1 MKKALLLTFVMMTV
15 AFNSCGK
22 ISSDND
28 IENEEPKERKDIAL
42 TRSQIQLVSSGNTL
56 ACNML
61 KIIASQHSESF
72 IFSPISLEY
81 ALAMVNNGAAGE
93 TENQIR
99 DVIGFGDRSVKEVN
113 EFYKYLTENLLNVD
127 NTVAMNIANAQVFNT
142 AIGDESKYNK
152 DYKNALT
159 GYYNALFE
167 GYDFA
172 KDNKKALSAINS
184 WASKQTEG
192 MINPLLD
199 ELDPYSA
206 TLLMNAIYFKGS
218 WADKFDSSFTRK
230 EDFTKGDGAKTKVDM
245 MNQTSNVSYYFDKNC
260 SAISK
265 TYGNGAFKMTFILP
279 DEGITTAELAK
290 GLDRTAL
297 ERIIKRKGSEE
308 VIIKIPKFETS
319 FTIELN
325 DMLKSLG
332 MVDAFN
338 PTKADFSSMSSHLSL
353 YISRVLQKARIK
365 VEEKGT
371 EAAAVTVI
379 DMKLTSAI
387 PSPGEPLTFYATR
400 PFLYTISEVST
411 GAILFMGQYNGD

>member
-1 MKKALLLTFVMMTV
+1 MMTV

-42 TRSQIQLVSSGNTL
+42 TRSQTQLVSSGNTL

-411 GAILFMGQYNGD
+411 GAILFMGQYNGN

>member
-1 MKKALLLTFVMMTV
+1 MMTV

-42 TRSQIQLVSSGNTL
+42 TRSQTQLVSSGNTL

-297 ERIIKRKGSEE
+297 ERIIKRNGSEE

-411 GAILFMGQYNGD
+411 GAILFMGQYNGN

>member
-1 MKKALLLTFVMMTV
+1 MMTV

-218 WADKFDSSFTRK
+218 WSDKFDSSFTRK

>member
-1 MKKALLLTFVMMTV
+1 MMTV

-308 VIIKIPKFETS
+308 DS
-319 FTIELN
+319 
-325 DMLKSLG
+325 D
-332 MVDAFN
+332 
-338 PTKADFSSMSSHLSL
+338 
-353 YISRVLQKARIK
+353 
-365 VEEKGT
+365 
-371 EAAAVTVI
+371 
-379 DMKLTSAI
+379 
-387 PSPGEPLTFYATR
+387 
-400 PFLYTISEVST
+400 
-411 GAILFMGQYNGD
+411 

>member
-1 MKKALLLTFVMMTV
+1 MMTV

-338 PTKADFSSMSSHLSL
+338 PTKADFSSISSHLSL

-379 DMKLTSAI
+379 EMKLTSAI

-411 GAILFMGQYNGD
+411 GAILFMGQYNGN

>member
-1 MKKALLLTFVMMTV
+1 MFTGYIALGS
-15 AFNSCGK
+15 SCEK
-22 ISSDND
+22 ND
-28 IENEEPKERKDIAL
+28 NEEVENPKERTTIAL
-42 TRSQIQLVSSGNTL
+42 TRSQTMLVGSGNAL
-56 ACNML
+56 ATNLMKL
-61 KIIASQHSESF
+61 ITSDNEGSF
-72 IFSPISLEY
+72 IFSPLSVGY
-81 ALAMVNNGAAGE
+81 ALAMVNNGAKGE
-93 TENQIR
+93 TEKQIR
-99 DVIGFGDRSVKEVN
+99 DVIGFGDNSASDVN
-113 EFYKYLTENLLNVD
+113 EFYKYLTQSLLGVD
-127 NTVAMNIANAQVFNT
+127 NTVKMNIANAQVFNT
-142 AIGDESKYNK
+142 SIGDGAKYK
-152 DYKNALT
+152 KSYKSALT
-159 GYYNALFE
+159 HYYDALFE
-167 GYDFA
+167 GYDFI
-172 KDNKKALSAINS
+172 KDNGKALSAINS

>member
-1 MKKALLLTFVMMTV
+1 MMTV

-42 TRSQIQLVSSGNTL
+42 TRSQTQLVSSGNTL

-81 ALAMVNNGAAGE
+81 ALALVNHGAAGE

-99 DVIGFGDRSVKEVN
+99 DVIGFGDKSVKEVN

-400 PFLYTISEVST
+400 PFLYTISEIST

>member
-1 MKKALLLTFVMMTV
+1 MMTV

-42 TRSQIQLVSSGNTL
+42 TRSQTQLVSSGNTL

-81 ALAMVNNGAAGE
+81 ALAMVNNGAAEE

>member
-1 MKKALLLTFVMMTV
+1 MMTV

-400 PFLYTISEVST
+400 PFLYTISEIST

>member
-1 MKKALLLTFVMMTV
+1 MMTV

-81 ALAMVNNGAAGE
+81 ALAMVNNGAAEE

>member
-1 MKKALLLTFVMMTV
+1 MMTV

-42 TRSQIQLVSSGNTL
+42 TRSQTQLVSSGNTL

-199 ELDPYSA
+199 EQDPYSA

>member
-1 MKKALLLTFVMMTV
+1 MMTV

-42 TRSQIQLVSSGNTL
+42 TRSQTQLVSSGNTL

-81 ALAMVNNGAAGE
+81 ALAMVNNGAAEE

-400 PFLYTISEVST
+400 PFLYTISEIST